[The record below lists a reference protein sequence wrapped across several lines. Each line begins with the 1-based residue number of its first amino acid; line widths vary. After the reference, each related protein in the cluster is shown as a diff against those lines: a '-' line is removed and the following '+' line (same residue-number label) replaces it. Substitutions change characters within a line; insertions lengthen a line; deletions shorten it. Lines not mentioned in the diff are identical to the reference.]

1 MQAIHGAHHAGRRVG
16 SEVYDIF
23 QAFASR
29 RDVTLAAC
37 DHGYENLPWD
47 KFKTRTYLLKVGF

>member
-1 MQAIHGAHHAGRRVG
+1 MERITQAEA
-16 SEVYDIF
+16 SDQEVDDTF